1 MITNIDPMKCTGCGL
16 CVEICPLDTLR
27 LDPFQEEIAPCQG
40 ACPAHV
46 DIRGYV
52 YYLKQEMLD
61 EAINS
66 LAQCLPFPAITGHI
80 CYHPCESKCARK
92 EVDEPVNINLLECY
106 VGDQLLK
113 AQAVRLPI
121 THAAKVAVVGSGPA
135 GLSVAYFLMRK
146 GYEVTVFESSS
157 DIGGML
163 RREVSKKKLP
173 QDILDMQINHI
184 KNMGIAFETRTT
196 FGKSVNLND
205 LWDDRYRAVFLAT
218 GFESRNVT
226 PLPNEIPTN
235 DKGTVVVDPV
245 TFGADQ
251 KGVFAGG
258 GMIMNRAPIVKV
270 IAAAKR
276 AASSIDRYLQGKD
289 LKKDKEKGAKPV
301 KNLPKQGVT
310 RKTRQENS
318 AGFTEEM
325 AAKEAQRC
333 MSCGGKAYIAHPE
346 DCMTCYECEVN
357 CPSGAIEVHPF
368 KEQVTLTLP
377 LP

>member
-1 MITNIDPMKCTGCGL
+1 
-16 CVEICPLDTLR
+16 
-27 LDPFQEEIAPCQG
+27 
-40 ACPAHV
+40 
-46 DIRGYV
+46 
-52 YYLKQEMLD
+52 
-61 EAINS
+61 
-66 LAQCLPFPAITGHI
+66 
-80 CYHPCESKCARK
+80 
-92 EVDEPVNINLLECY
+92 
-106 VGDQLLK
+106 
-113 AQAVRLPI
+113 
-121 THAAKVAVVGSGPA
+121 
-135 GLSVAYFLMRK
+135 
-146 GYEVTVFESSS
+146 
-157 DIGGML
+157 ML

-196 FGKSVNLND
+196 FGKDLSLND
-205 LWDDRYRAVFLAT
+205 LWDNRYRAVFLAT

-245 TFGADQ
+245 TLEAGQ

-258 GMIMNRAPIVKV
+258 GMIMDRAPIVKV

-276 AASSIDRYLQGKD
+276 AASSIERYLQGKD
-289 LKKDKEKGAKPV
+289 LKAKEKDAKPV

-318 AGFTEEM
+318 PGLTGEM
-325 AAKEAQRC
+325 ATEEAQRC

-346 DCMTCYECEVN
+346 DCMTCYECEVK
-357 CPSGAIEVHPF
+357 CPSSAIEVHPF